1 MPEQNAPNN
10 LENPWRQAFRES
22 RAIVVVG
29 IVVSLVFVLFAANV
43 PPLIRKDRKNADS
56 VTIVGENLP
65 PATIDSSAGP
75 TGTMDSGQTRLLGS
89 DTSSLPV
96 RNIDSS
102 SNIASL
108 TPEQLKA
115 QEKQRQDSIK
125 QAKVLSQARLDSARR
140 AQEAQGP
147 KLRDRLMA
155 QAATM
160 KEIDTEMA
168 KKLFDLNEKY
178 PNSVQF
184 IDARSEHQFEEGHIP
199 GAMNAYAEQWQSH
212 IPQIV
217 QIPRDRHIVVYCG
230 GGQCELSHELAD
242 NIRGLGYTKI
252 SIYTGGTTE
261 WKAKFYPM
269 TK

>member
-65 PATIDSSAGP
+65 PATIDSSAGTP
-75 TGTMDSGQTRLLGS
+75 DSTATQLSLSDSTSLSGTT
-89 DTSSLPV
+89 
-96 RNIDSS
+96 IDSS
-102 SNIASL
+102 SIAAL

-115 QEKQRQDSIK
+115 QEKQRQDSVK
-125 QAKVLSQARLDSARR
+125 QAKTLSQARLDSVKR

-147 KLRDRLMA
+147 ILRDRLMA

>member
-1 MPEQNAPNN
+1 MPEQHTPNN

-43 PPLIRKDRKNADS
+43 PPLIRKDRTPSDS
-56 VTIVGENLP
+56 SVAIVGENLP
-65 PATIDSSAGP
+65 PAMVDTTTGSVGTTDTTSLTGTDTASLAPKNLDSSINLTA
-75 TGTMDSGQTRLLGS
+75 
-89 DTSSLPV
+89 
-96 RNIDSS
+96 
-102 SNIASL
+102 L
-108 TPEQLKA
+108 TPEQIKQLA
-115 QEKQRQDSIK
+115 QNRADSIK
-125 QAKVLSQARLDSARR
+125 QVKMLSQAKLDSAKR
-140 AQEAQGP
+140 AQEADGP
-147 KLRDRLMA
+147 QQRDRLIA
-155 QAATM
+155 QVASM
-160 KEIDTEMA
+160 KEIDTDMA
-168 KKLFDLNEKY
+168 KKLFDLNAKY

-199 GAMNAYAEQWQSH
+199 GSMSAYAEQWQSH

-230 GGQCELSHELAD
+230 GGNCELSHDLAD
-242 NIRGLGYTKI
+242 NIRALGYAKV
-252 SIYTGGTTE
+252 SVYTGGTTE